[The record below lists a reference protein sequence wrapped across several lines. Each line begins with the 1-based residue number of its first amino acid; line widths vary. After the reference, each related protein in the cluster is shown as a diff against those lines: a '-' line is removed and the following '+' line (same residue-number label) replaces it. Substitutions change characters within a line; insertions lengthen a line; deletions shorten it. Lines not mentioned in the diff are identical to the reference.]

1 MTKIILVG
9 KGGDGIKF
17 LGKAFGKYLI
27 KLGFE
32 VSLMFSYDA
41 VMRGG
46 DIIAFLIFDKNKI
59 ENPVI
64 EKADLTIYLS
74 KSNKNFKSK
83 KILNF
88 LGKDQTNMTAFEFV
102 TKQIKEKIKKAK

>member
-1 MTKIILVG
+1 MTKIILIG
-9 KGGDGIKF
+9 KGGDGIKY

-64 EKADLTIYLS
+64 EEADLAIYLS
-74 KSNKNFKSK
+74 KSDKNFKSK
-83 KILNF
+83 KNLKF
-88 LGKDQTNMTAFEFV
+88 LEKGQTNMSAFEFV
-102 TKQIKEKIKKAK
+102 TKEIKSKIKK